1 VGLKGYAR
9 AREELFDER
18 LDELLAPSLAD
29 VYFGRGH
36 EVYRDPDRFFA
47 ATHFS
52 DSMRRVLGE
61 VTETLHGRG
70 FRRVF
75 PLFSLYGGGKTH
87 LLVAI
92 LHAVRRPGA
101 LAAVDAE
108 LARLYAEARP
118 RLVVLDGESD
128 ELCPNPEKPLNLA
141 HYRVQTV
148 WGSLAHQ
155 LGRYDALRSED
166 EKVYPPT
173 AEALRRLLGEE
184 PAVILVDEIAK
195 YASRFTGS
203 SDERLQGYG
212 RGVIAFLESL
222 ARAVEGTRTALVV
235 TLPLEVRAGEERY
248 VEAYEREAR
257 MLREALGRVA
267 AAYDV
272 PLAPEDVVHVLK
284 KRIFESVDA
293 AAAAQLR
300 SRYLELY
307 SSEQEVFGK
316 VAVNR
321 ASKLDEYAPFHPSYV
336 EALYDVVTRHSN
348 LQRTRDALRITRAVV
363 RGVLRSGDDPDF
375 VMPWHVLRYLDP
387 QRVEG
392 LLLGQAF
399 SYFKPV
405 VDKDLLG
412 RAARLGPLV
421 QAVAASVFVR
431 TYVYGLATK
440 PERAFPSRE
449 DVAFM
454 VYERSLAELTGTK
467 PVDVVNALE
476 LASRELLYMQE
487 RDGRYWFNPMPSI
500 IEIVQDEARRAS
512 LVEAR
517 ERLVRALKELAESPP
532 PGASKKEAAPQ
543 LFSVVEVRD
552 EPLPVDEPKY
562 SLVIVPRV
570 PSDSEL
576 RELVLSTAGG
586 KARVYRNTVAVLYP
600 RSEERLSRLLDLC
613 RELAACDA
621 VAGRIEELYA
631 AEDMRELQRRKLN
644 QYKRDRVAQLY
655 NEIINAYDAIA
666 FPTDDGLGKSAVSP
680 RATSLARIA
689 EMALESPEVG
699 KAYISKLDFETL
711 NHLLKHAGVDLSES
725 SRELSVKEVLSYIF
739 TNPRLP
745 FIKRDLVLEALKEG
759 VKLLRIGVQ
768 RGGEVYFAR
777 VYELGEIAAV
787 PEGRPPGLLED
798 SDIVLPWRIAAEK
811 LLDRL
816 RPEVREQLDGRRL
829 RVYYVLVVEG
839 QELEL
844 QGIPREKAVEML
856 KAYPIVRKSEEV
868 VLGVDVGVEPSY
880 VEVKPGSRIEVKVSV
895 VPIGKVE
902 QPVELSVDAGEIEPR
917 EGAPP
922 FTAVWRL
929 EAPGDEG
936 RYAYEVRAVSV
947 PGKPVARQ
955 LTISVQRE
963 RVTVVWGFEV
973 SDHLECENLA
983 KLFPGVILEEG
994 QAQLAAEGQEV
1005 QVSGR
1010 GLAPDVFVELVKEA
1024 MSLTGIRSARF
1035 YARLRL
1041 LKPLEPAEVDRL
1053 TAGLRNVRKL
1063 EAAVR

>member
-1 VGLKGYAR
+1 MGLKGYAR
-9 AREELFDER
+9 AREELFDES

-52 DSMRRVLGE
+52 DSMKRVLRE
-61 VTETLHGRG
+61 VAETLHGRG

-92 LHAVRRPGA
+92 LHAVKRPGA

-128 ELCPNPEKPLNLA
+128 ELCPNPEKPLSLA

-235 TLPLEVRAGEERY
+235 TLPLEVRAGEERC

-316 VAVNR
+316 VAVDR
-321 ASKLDEYAPFHPSYV
+321 ASRLDEYAPFHPSYV
-336 EALYDVVTRHSN
+336 EALYDVVTRHPN

-363 RGVLRSGDDPDF
+363 RGVFRSGDDPDF

-405 VDKDLLG
+405 VDK
-412 RAARLGPLV
+412 
-421 QAVAASVFVR
+421 
-431 TYVYGLATK
+431 
-440 PERAFPSRE
+440 
-449 DVAFM
+449 
-454 VYERSLAELTGTK
+454 
-467 PVDVVNALE
+467 
-476 LASRELLYMQE
+476 
-487 RDGRYWFNPMPSI
+487 
-500 IEIVQDEARRAS
+500 
-512 LVEAR
+512 
-517 ERLVRALKELAESPP
+517 
-532 PGASKKEAAPQ
+532 
-543 LFSVVEVRD
+543 
-552 EPLPVDEPKY
+552 
-562 SLVIVPRV
+562 
-570 PSDSEL
+570 
-576 RELVLSTAGG
+576 
-586 KARVYRNTVAVLYP
+586 
-600 RSEERLSRLLDLC
+600 
-613 RELAACDA
+613 
-621 VAGRIEELYA
+621 
-631 AEDMRELQRRKLN
+631 
-644 QYKRDRVAQLY
+644 
-655 NEIINAYDAIA
+655 
-666 FPTDDGLGKSAVSP
+666 
-680 RATSLARIA
+680 
-689 EMALESPEVG
+689 
-699 KAYISKLDFETL
+699 
-711 NHLLKHAGVDLSES
+711 
-725 SRELSVKEVLSYIF
+725 
-739 TNPRLP
+739 
-745 FIKRDLVLEALKEG
+745 
-759 VKLLRIGVQ
+759 
-768 RGGEVYFAR
+768 
-777 VYELGEIAAV
+777 
-787 PEGRPPGLLED
+787 
-798 SDIVLPWRIAAEK
+798 
-811 LLDRL
+811 
-816 RPEVREQLDGRRL
+816 
-829 RVYYVLVVEG
+829 
-839 QELEL
+839 
-844 QGIPREKAVEML
+844 
-856 KAYPIVRKSEEV
+856 
-868 VLGVDVGVEPSY
+868 
-880 VEVKPGSRIEVKVSV
+880 
-895 VPIGKVE
+895 
-902 QPVELSVDAGEIEPR
+902 
-917 EGAPP
+917 
-922 FTAVWRL
+922 
-929 EAPGDEG
+929 
-936 RYAYEVRAVSV
+936 
-947 PGKPVARQ
+947 
-955 LTISVQRE
+955 
-963 RVTVVWGFEV
+963 
-973 SDHLECENLA
+973 
-983 KLFPGVILEEG
+983 
-994 QAQLAAEGQEV
+994 
-1005 QVSGR
+1005 
-1010 GLAPDVFVELVKEA
+1010 
-1024 MSLTGIRSARF
+1024 
-1035 YARLRL
+1035 
-1041 LKPLEPAEVDRL
+1041 
-1053 TAGLRNVRKL
+1053 
-1063 EAAVR
+1063 